1 MENYSRASV
10 GERSGATFTWFVN
23 DIPHELIGQGNGP
36 LSAVVH
42 ALKGSGLMP
51 FFKVE
56 DFSERSLGK
65 DADAHAIA
73 FVGLRCGP
81 DAEHT
86 RLVYGA
92 GEHSNIDRA
101 AIAALVSAMN
111 RAVAAGAIPRP

>member
-1 MENYSRASV
+1 
-10 GERSGATFTWFVN
+10 
-23 DIPHELIGQGNGP
+23 
-36 LSAVVH
+36 
-42 ALKGSGLMP
+42 MP

-92 GEHSNIDRA
+92 ENIRILTA
-101 AIAALVSAMN
+101 PPSPRWSAQ
-111 RAVAAGAIPRP
+111 